1 MGVFLAHESRHGRRS
16 GLIQPDLTL
25 DVVLYLGLVLLA
37 AILLMWHPAVL
48 GKFPPI
54 LPHDSQRTAAPRV
67 SERGASLDNA
77 LPAPDSS
84 TSPPGK
90 PL

>member
-1 MGVFLAHESRHGRRS
+1 MRAAIGRRS

-54 LPHDSQRTAAPRV
+54 LPKPHDSQRTAAPRV
-67 SERGASLDNA
+67 SERGASLDSA
-77 LPAPDSS
+77 LPAPDPWN
-84 TSPPGK
+84 SPPGK